1 LTRSTGFAMTANHLL
16 GPLFTDLYELTMAA
30 GYFNR
35 RLLNAATFSLFIRDY
50 PPGRKYFVAAGL
62 QDTLEELESLRFSR
76 EELAFLRETGLF
88 ASDFLSCLNQF
99 RFTGSVFAMPEGT
112 IFFANEPILE
122 VTAPL
127 IEAQIVE
134 TFLVNTVGFQ
144 TMIASKAA
152 RCVHVAAGRPLI
164 DFSLRR
170 TQGHDAGM
178 KVARS
183 TYLAGFAGTS
193 NVLAGREYGIPLSGT
208 MAHSFVQAFGSELEA
223 FSAFAETFPDSSVF
237 LIDTYDTIAGAR
249 KAVKVAL
256 EMKKKGHA
264 LLGVRLDSGDMVQLS
279 REVHKIFSAAGLPDV
294 KIFASSGFDEFKI
307 KKVVEAGAQI
317 DAFGVGTN
325 IGVSAD
331 APFIDIVYKMVR
343 CDRRDVRKLSPG
355 KVTLAGEKQVFR
367 EFDKNGIYRS
377 DTIGLRSDTAND
389 RLLLLEP
396 VMINGR
402 LTRPHPSLE
411 AIREK
416 FGQNF
421 NALADSFKALNAAAT
436 YPVDIS
442 PRLRRLQENL

>member
-1 LTRSTGFAMTANHLL
+1 MTANHLL

-35 RLLNAATFSLFIRDY
+35 RLLSAATFSLFIRDY

-62 QDTLEELESLRFSR
+62 QDALEELESLRFSS

-88 ASDFLSCLNQF
+88 SSDFLSFLKKF
-99 RFTGSVFAMPEGT
+99 RFTGSVFAMPEGS

-134 TFLVNTVGFQ
+134 TFLLNTVGFQ

-237 LIDTYDTIAGAR
+237 LIDTYDTIAGAHE
-249 KAVKVAL
+249 AVKIAL

-264 LLGVRLDSGDMVQLS
+264 LLGVRLDSGDMVRLS
-279 REVHKIFSAAGLPDV
+279 REVRKIFGDCR
-294 KIFASSGFDEFKI
+294 
-307 KKVVEAGAQI
+307 
-317 DAFGVGTN
+317 T
-325 IGVSAD
+325 
-331 APFIDIVYKMVR
+331 VR
-343 CDRRDVRKLSPG
+343 G
-355 KVTLAGEKQVFR
+355 
-367 EFDKNGIYRS
+367 
-377 DTIGLRSDTAND
+377 
-389 RLLLLEP
+389 
-396 VMINGR
+396 
-402 LTRPHPSLE
+402 
-411 AIREK
+411 
-416 FGQNF
+416 
-421 NALADSFKALNAAAT
+421 
-436 YPVDIS
+436 
-442 PRLRRLQENL
+442 

>member
-1 LTRSTGFAMTANHLL
+1 MTANHLL

-35 RLLNAATFSLFIRDY
+35 RLLSAATFSLFIRDY

-62 QDTLEELESLRFSR
+62 QNALEELESLRFSS

-88 ASDFLSCLNQF
+88 SSDFLSFLKKF
-99 RFTGSVFAMPEGT
+99 RFTGSVFAMPEGS
-112 IFFANEPILE
+112 IFFVNEPILE

-134 TFLVNTVGFQ
+134 TFLLNTVGFQ

-208 MAHSFVQAFGSELEA
+208 MAHSFVQAFGSESEA

-237 LIDTYDTIAGAR
+237 LIDTYDTIAGAYE
-249 KAVKVAL
+249 AVNIAL

-264 LLGVRLDSGDMVQLS
+264 LLGVRLDSGDMVRLS
-279 REVHKIFSAAGLPDV
+279 REVRKIFGDAGLSEV

-307 KKVVEAGAQI
+307 EKVIEAGAQI
-317 DAFGVGTN
+317 DAFGVGTT

-367 EFDKNGIYRS
+367 DCDKNGSYRS
-377 DTIGLRSDTAND
+377 DTIGLRSDSFND
-389 RLLLLEP
+389 RLLLLGP
-396 VMINGR
+396 VMQNGR
-402 LTRPHPSLE
+402 LTRPHPSLS
-411 AIREK
+411 AIRK
-416 FGQNF
+416 QFGRNF
-421 NALADSFKALNAAAT
+421 NALADSFKALAAAAT

-442 PRLRRLQENL
+442 PHLQQLQESL

>member
-1 LTRSTGFAMTANHLL
+1 MTANHLL

-35 RLLNAATFSLFIRDY
+35 RLLSAATFSLFIRDY

-62 QDTLEELESLRFSR
+62 QNALEELESLSFSK

-88 ASDFLSCLNQF
+88 SSDFLSFLKKF
-99 RFTGSVFAMPEGT
+99 RFTGSVFAMPEGS

-134 TFLVNTVGFQ
+134 TFLLNTVGFQ

-237 LIDTYDTIAGAR
+237 LIDTYDTMAGAHE
-249 KAVKVAL
+249 AVKIAL

-264 LLGVRLDSGDMVQLS
+264 LLGVRLDSGDMVRLS
-279 REVHKIFSAAGLPDV
+279 REVRKILETAGLSEV

-307 KKVVEAGAQI
+307 EKVVEAGAQI

-343 CDRRDVRKLSPG
+343 CERRDVRKLSPG

-367 EFDKNGIYRS
+367 DCDKNGSYRS
-377 DTIGLRSDTAND
+377 DTIGLRSDALND
-389 RLLLLEP
+389 RLLLLKP
-396 VMINGR
+396 VMIDGR
-402 LTRPHPSLE
+402 LTRPHPPLE
-411 AIREK
+411 AIREQ
-416 FGQNF
+416 FGRNF

-442 PRLRRLQENL
+442 PHLQRLQESL